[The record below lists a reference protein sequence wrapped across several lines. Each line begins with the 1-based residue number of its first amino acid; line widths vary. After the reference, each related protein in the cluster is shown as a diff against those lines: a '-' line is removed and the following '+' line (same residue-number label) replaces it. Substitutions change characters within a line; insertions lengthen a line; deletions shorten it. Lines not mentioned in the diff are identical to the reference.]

1 MRLRHFLA
9 TFLCG
14 ACLLTP
20 PARAAE
26 TQYIDLVGDEWF
38 YESAMEMTERGLMN
52 GYSDYIEGPYHFGP
66 YQPVTRATVVTVLWR
81 LYGSPAASLEEPFPD
96 TVGTWY
102 ETSAAWAKDVGLSGG
117 YDNGC
122 FGGEDYITREQLA
135 VFLYRYAALT
145 GQPLASGA
153 LGLLT
158 DADQIAEWAVDAVR
172 HAVGAG
178 IIQGDQ
184 GWFYPQLTANR
195 ASLAVILH
203 RMLTPAAG

>member
-1 MRLRHFLA
+1 MKFKQFCAAL
-9 TFLCG
+9 LCG
-14 ACLLTP
+14 ACLLSS

-26 TQYIDLVGDEWF
+26 TEYVDLMGDEWF
-38 YESAMEMTERGLMN
+38 YESAMEMTKRGLMQ
-52 GYSDYIEGPYHFGP
+52 GHSDYEEGPYYFDP

-81 LYGSPAASLEEPFPD
+81 LYGSPNASLENSFPD
-96 TVGTWY
+96 TAGTWY
-102 ETSAAWAKDVGLSGG
+102 ETSAAWAKAVGLSSG

-122 FGGEDYITREQLA
+122 FGGEDAITREQLA
-135 VFLYRYAALT
+135 VLFYRYAILT

-153 LGLLT
+153 LGLFT
-158 DADQIAEWAVDAVR
+158 DADQISEWAADAVR
-172 HAVGAG
+172 HVVGTG